1 MPDKKFYKGIDI
13 TYLPETTVSLMKEL
27 TDEELE
33 KNKEA
38 IILENHA
45 WSLVQGFDEK
55 TAIYLETAVLT
66 GHHFEE
72 YKDEIDE
79 KYIAEQIMYL
89 RNFYEGEGFI
99 VDYDKMIEYIKKGR
113 ESYHVLND

>member
-1 MPDKKFYKGIDI
+1 MPNKKTYKGIDI

-27 TDEELE
+27 TDEEFE
-33 KNKEA
+33 KNKEE

-45 WSLVQGFDEK
+45 CSLVQGFDEK
-55 TAIYLETAVLT
+55 TAIYLEAAVFT

-89 RNFYEGEGFI
+89 RNFYEGEGFT
-99 VDYDKMIEYIKKGR
+99 VDYDKMVEYIQKGR
-113 ESYHVLND
+113 EAYHVLND